1 MEPVNLNQIQ
11 NTMQTGS
18 RIREQAARQIRPE
31 ADNAADRAAKTS
43 REQDNAAKR
52 AQEMQSK
59 SSAQAEDSAAKGI
72 YGDVLDISEDGDTVT
87 ARPEALKKLDD
98 GIVML
103 RSDAEEDKKSVA
115 EEEDEAAEK
124 RADIRAELEAKAE
137 ASKEA
142 REELAEARSEKAE
155 EKADNASYD
164 SLKGYS
170 DDMVNTLY
178 RQGKIDSRSYNTE
191 MERRARL
198 DEELTPDKKED
209 DKEDV
214 QNAIENNNGFAR
226 DMGELRAQAEEDE
239 LESEAL
245 ITAAENGRIDIMK
258 DILDGTS
265 N

>member
-11 NTMQTGS
+11 NTMQSGS
-18 RIREQAARQIRPE
+18 RIREQAAGQIKPE
-31 ADNAADRAAKTS
+31 ADNAADRAAKTA
-43 REQDNAAKR
+43 RDQEGAARR
-52 AQEMQSK
+52 AQEMQPK
-59 SSAQAEDSAAKGI
+59 SGAQAEDSAAKGI

-87 ARPEALKKLDD
+87 ARPEALQKLDD

-103 RSDAEEDKKSVA
+103 RGEAEEDKKSVA
-115 EEEDEAAEK
+115 EEEEKAAEK
-124 RADIRAELEAKAE
+124 RAEIRAEQEAKAE

-142 REELAEARSEKAE
+142 REEIAEAKAEKAE
-155 EKADNASYD
+155 EKADNTSYN
-164 SLKGYS
+164 SLTGYS
-170 DDMVNTLY
+170 DDMVDTLY

-198 DEELTPDKKED
+198 DEELAPKEKD
-209 DKEDV
+209 EDKENV
-214 QNAIENNNGFAR
+214 RETTENNNGFAR

-239 LESEAL
+239 RESEAL
-245 ITAAENGRIDIMK
+245 MTAAENGRVDIMK